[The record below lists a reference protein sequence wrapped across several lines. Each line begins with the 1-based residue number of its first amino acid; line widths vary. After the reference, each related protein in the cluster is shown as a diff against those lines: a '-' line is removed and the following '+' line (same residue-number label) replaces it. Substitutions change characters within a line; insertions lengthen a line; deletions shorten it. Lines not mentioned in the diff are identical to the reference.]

1 MVKVVSPFI
10 PSLIIILTLTKD
22 VFAQSDAGNCI
33 LQLPTNPLTAE
44 GLATPFILVK
54 GNCDQTNPNH
64 QVFVEA
70 TIFDPKI
77 KTFGVYHPLVINEGN
92 VFKTQCVNCGAR

>member
-1 MVKVVSPFI
+1 MVKVASPLI
-10 PSLIIILTLTKD
+10 PSLITFLAFTKD
-22 VFAQSDAGNCI
+22 VFGQKNTGNCI

-64 QVFVEA
+64 RVFVEA
-70 TIFDPKI
+70 TIFDPNT

-92 VFKTQCVNCGAR
+92 TFKLQRMNGVIQ